1 MVRKGKTYDANVRDF
16 LDNGIVR
23 KGKTYGTTAV
33 EEDVGSAIEGGSVPT
48 PFPPI
53 SRLKFTA
60 PAPAPPATKEL
71 TM

>member
-48 PFPPI
+48 PFRIRSPP
-53 SRLKFTA
+53 KFT
-60 PAPAPPATKEL
+60 PPPPATKEL

>member
-48 PFPPI
+48 PLPYPN
-53 SRLKFTA
+53 R
-60 PAPAPPATKEL
+60 TKSPRIDWENKRIHEY
-71 TM
+71 